1 MAEAVVY
8 RVTAPSRLDLFLS
21 VETGRTRNFVKYQ
34 IKKSR
39 VAVNG
44 NVVDKPSHKV
54 RANDTIECRFIE
66 EGGIGL
72 QPVEM
77 ALEILY
83 EDPDLLVLNKAQG
96 WVVHPASAH
105 KGETVV
111 HYLLHHFRNS
121 PGFSDTSPTRPGVVH
136 RLDRGTSGCL
146 LIAKHRAALESLSQQ
161 FKDRVVEK
169 EYEAV
174 VWGKT
179 PKGGVMKNSIGRHRS
194 DRKKMS
200 SKTRMGKDA
209 LTKFETVGVYASMSW
224 VRLMPKTGRTHQ
236 LRVHLSEMGNP
247 IVADSLYGR
256 KRNLD
261 HLSESQRSILEA
273 SEFPYLH
280 ARRLSFQQPT
290 TKQQVTVEARRPK
303 IFDELLAALK
313 GE

>member
-8 RVTAPSRLDLFLS
+8 RVTSPSRLDLFLS

-39 VAVNG
+39 VWVNG
-44 NVVDKPSHKV
+44 TVVDKPSHKV
-54 RANDTIECRFIE
+54 RPNDSIECRFLEEAGLGLLPIE
-66 EGGIGL
+66 M
-72 QPVEM
+72 P
-77 ALEILY
+77 LEILY
-83 EDPDLLVLNKAQG
+83 EDQDLLVLNKEQG

-105 KGETVV
+105 RGETVV
-111 HYLLHHFRNS
+111 HYLLHHFRHS
-121 PGFSDTSPTRPGVVH
+121 PGFSETSPTRPGVVH

-146 LIAKHRAALESLSQQ
+146 LIAKHRAALESLSKQ

-174 VWGKT
+174 CWGRIVKS
-179 PKGGVMKNSIGRHRS
+179 GVMKNSIGRHRS

-200 SKTRMGKDA
+200 SKTRVGKDA
-209 LTKFETVGVYASMSW
+209 LTRFEAAAVFASMSW

-236 LRVHLSEMGNP
+236 LRVHLSELGFP

-256 KRNLD
+256 KRNLE
-261 HLSESQRSILEA
+261 HLTDSQRRILEV

-280 ARRLSFQQPT
+280 ARKLSFIQPT
-290 TKQQVTVEARRPK
+290 TKQPVTVEASRPK
-303 IFDELLAALK
+303 IFEDLLAALK